1 MANPGVNSFL
11 FTISLHFNS
20 INFFYFITFR
30 VYLFFFFFFSKSK
43 LMYLTQSSVIL
54 FELVCFKFQTEFTM
68 YMYTCTYMYMYK
80 TTFVLCY
87 ICNTRLHFS
96 VFSKAI
102 HLFVMHM
109 IMTIYIQIFCTIFTP
124 SIQTPYSLHVLVL
137 KCEKVLHY
145 LWVCPK
151 NCWMS
156 GKQCRP

>member
-20 INFFYFITFR
+20 IKFFYFITFR
-30 VYLFFFFFFSKSK
+30 VYLFFFKKQINVFNTKFCH
-43 LMYLTQSSVIL
+43 VIWISL
-54 FELVCFKFQTEFTM
+54 FQISNWIYHVHV
-68 YMYTCTYMYMYK
+68 YMYMYK

-124 SIQTPYSLHVLVL
+124 STQTPYSLHVLVL